1 MAKSPNPFEQAG
13 RFACIL
19 FDKTF
24 KSTLCR
30 PEHEDLLR
38 DIFELLIPGKKIS
51 RLKLGP
57 TEQSGLVFQEKK
69 VIFDVM
75 CTDADTGEEFI
86 VELQVAEQHSYRDRM
101 LCYATYPIREQL
113 ALKLKDRKTQE
124 SIDRMDYTLRPVYV
138 ISMVYFPFQHKD
150 SAALEENGLIS
161 RYSVRNDLNGEPMT
175 EALHF
180 VYLELDRLPYGEEES
195 SRCRNLLEMF
205 AFSLKFIHRLK
216 EQPANFRDP
225 LLNKLFTATEL
236 ASMTIAQR
244 ENYEHEM
251 RTELDIIAERQFAVE
266 QAEARGEARGEVR
279 GEAKQKAEIAKA
291 MLADKVAP
299 EVVAKYTGL
308 TLEEIQQL
316 L

>member
-57 TEQSGLVFQEKK
+57 TEQNGLVFQEKK
-69 VIFDVM
+69 VIFDAM

-101 LCYATYPIREQL
+101 LCYATYPIREQM
-113 ALKLKDRKTQE
+113 ALKLKDRKTEE

-150 SAALEENGLIS
+150 ADALEENGLIS

-225 LLNKLFTATEL
+225 LLDKLFTATEL

-266 QAEARGEARGEVR
+266 QAEARAEAR
-279 GEAKQKAEIAKA
+279 GEAKQQAKTAKA
-291 MLADKVAP
+291 MLAKGYHVNDISDC
-299 EVVAKYTGL
+299 TGL
-308 TLEEIQQL
+308 TTKEIEALRQS
-316 L
+316 